1 MRFLLIALVGC
12 SSTTVV
18 VEAAPDSGSPT
29 ATDDGGTDPSS
40 SSSSSGSSGASSS
53 SSSSSGG
60 SSSGSPVDPKS
71 ALTPGTSTITINAA
85 GKARSIILVVPN
97 STTALPLVIALHG
110 DGDTNSNFI
119 TGTTNLEALATNFI
133 LAAPQGIT
141 QNLVVQ
147 GQTLPPLDWDP
158 YRDVSD
164 GNIDLP
170 MLEALRTQL
179 TASSSVDPKHVI
191 VFGYSQGGYMSFR
204 YGMDASA
211 SLACSAVMAAA
222 NPLGPQLTAAAP
234 RKIPVS
240 IQVGTNDSAVT
251 QARSTKADLTAKGF
265 PLDYHEI
272 AGAGHVPVPGGVT
285 GPLTYCLGQT
295 LP

>member
-1 MRFLLIALVGC
+1 MWVASVAGC
-12 SSTTVV
+12 SSTTIVV
-18 VEAAPDSGSPT
+18 SGDPGQDAGT
-29 ATDDGGTDPSS
+29 PATDDDSGATSGSGGSS
-40 SSSSSGSSGASSS
+40 GSSGSSSGSSGSP
-53 SSSSSGG
+53 G
-60 SSSGSPVDPKS
+60 SSSGIDPSK
-71 ALTPGTSTITINAA
+71 ALTPGTSTITLTAA
-85 GKARSIILVVPN
+85 GKSRSIILVVP
-97 STTALPLVIALHG
+97 SAVTTQRLPLVIALHG

-119 TGTTNLEALATNFI
+119 QTSTLQALAASESFV

-158 YRDVSD
+158 YRDASD

-170 MLEALRTQL
+170 MLKALQAQL
-179 TASSSVDPKHVI
+179 VATTSIDTKHIV

-222 NPLGPQLTAAAP
+222 NPLGPTLTAAAP

-240 IQVGTNDSAVT
+240 LQVGTNDSAVT
-251 QARSTKADLTAKGF
+251 QARTTKTDLTAKGF

-272 AGAGHVPVPGGVT
+272 AGAGHVPIPGGVT